1 MIKERDRMVVSRD
14 FAEWKE
20 AQMISLWDID
30 RVSLFDRSIAGP
42 KVPSYLSRCLRLCF

>member
-1 MIKERDRMVVSRD
+1 MLESWD

-30 RVSLFDRSIAGP
+30 SCHGRVSGINKICIP
-42 KVPSYLSRCLRLCF
+42 KFLLLP